1 MSVSNRDGL
10 FDQINRAEVEAQKF
24 STESPSLNT
33 ALQLD
38 FGDEH
43 VRSNGGGPLK
53 PGRRYR
59 SSGFKNAQF
68 KSDKPSIGRR
78 LTRSLVRFF
87 LPVVIGVGGTLAWQS
102 YGGEMVR
109 AWAPS
114 LGWLV
119 PASPP
124 GPAVTS
130 TELQQQLKPMAIDLA
145 LVRRTEEQLAVNQD
159 QLARKQD
166 QFARKQDQM
175 AQAIAAL
182 QAAEQDLSQK
192 MSAPPSPP
200 PAPKPVHVSPKQA
213 QPPAQ

>member
-10 FDQINRAEVEAQKF
+10 FDQINRAEVEAQMF

-43 VRSNGGGPLK
+43 VPSNGGGPLK

-68 KSDKPSIGRR
+68 TSDTPSIGRR

-130 TELQQQLKPMAIDLA
+130 AELQQQLKPMAIDLA
-145 LVRRTEEQLAVNQD
+145 LVRRSEEQLAAN
-159 QLARKQD
+159 
-166 QFARKQDQM
+166 QDQM
-175 AQAIAAL
+175 AQAIATL
-182 QAAEQDLSQK
+182 QATEQDLSQK
-192 MSAPPSPP
+192 MSAPPAPP

-213 QPPAQ
+213 QPAQ

>member
-1 MSVSNRDGL
+1 M
-10 FDQINRAEVEAQKF
+10 F
-24 STESPSLNT
+24 STESPPLTDVLHFDS
-33 ALQLD
+33 
-38 FGDEH
+38 EH
-43 VRSNGGGPLK
+43 APSNGRS
-53 PGRRYR
+53 GRPYR

-68 KSDKPSIGRR
+68 RSDRPSIGRR

-87 LPVVIGVGGTLAWQS
+87 LPVFIGVGGTLAWQY

-114 LGWLV
+114 LGWLL

-145 LVRRTEEQLAVNQD
+145 LVRRSEEQLAANQD
-159 QLARKQD
+159 QL
-166 QFARKQDQM
+166 ARKQDQM
-175 AQAIAAL
+175 AQAIATL

>member
-1 MSVSNRDGL
+1 M
-10 FDQINRAEVEAQKF
+10 F

-43 VRSNGGGPLK
+43 VPSNGGGPLK

-68 KSDKPSIGRR
+68 TSDKPSIGRR
-78 LTRSLVRFF
+78 LTRTFVRFF

-130 TELQQQLKPMAIDLA
+130 AELQQQLKPMAIDLA
-145 LVRRTEEQLAVNQD
+145 LVRRSEEQLAANQD
-159 QLARKQD
+159 QLS
-166 QFARKQDQM
+166 RKQDQM
-175 AQAIAAL
+175 AQAIATL
-182 QAAEQDLSQK
+182 QATEQDLSQK